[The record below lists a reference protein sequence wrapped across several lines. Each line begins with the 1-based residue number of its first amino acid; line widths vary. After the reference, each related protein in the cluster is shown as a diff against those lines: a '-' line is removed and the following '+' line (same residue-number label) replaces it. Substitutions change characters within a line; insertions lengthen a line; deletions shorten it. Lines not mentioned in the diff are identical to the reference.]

1 VRALAVGLALAVAG
15 CARITLTPR
24 LEVPPAARA
33 VVIAPHPDDETLA
46 AGGLIQRILASG
58 GRVRVIV
65 VTEGDGYLE
74 AAAALSGHPTPSTLD
89 YRTLGKTRLAELRQA
104 MRTLGVLDTDVVR
117 LQEPDGGM
125 SELWTDHWSAK
136 APYWSPHSGRGPF
149 AGDSLYA
156 RLCAA
161 LVAAR
166 PTIVVAPDR
175 GDIHPDHAFTGRFTE
190 AAVGCLAKRPQV
202 LTYVVHDVVW
212 PPPVGKG
219 DRLSPPR
226 GPPFDSERWV
236 SLELTDEELQRKRL
250 ALGAY
255 RSQWPVLGGLL
266 ARFLRVNEVFATPG
280 SAVDD
285 DEP

>member
-1 VRALAVGLALAVAG
+1 MRALAVGLALAAAG
-15 CARITLTPR
+15 CARLTLTPG
-24 LEVPPAARA
+24 LDVPPAARM

-74 AAAALSGHPTPSTLD
+74 AAAALSGHPAPSALD
-89 YRTLGKTRLAELRQA
+89 YRALGTTRLAELREA
-104 MRTLGVLDTDVVR
+104 MQRLGVPDTEIVR

-125 SELWTDHWSAK
+125 SELWTDHWSSK
-136 APYWSPHSGRGPF
+136 VPYWSPHSGRGPF
-149 AGDSLYA
+149 AGDWLYA

-175 GDIHPDHAFTGRFTE
+175 GDIHPDHAFTGRFAE
-190 AAVGCLAKRPQV
+190 AAVGCLPKRPQV
-202 LTYVVHDVVW
+202 LTYVIHDVVW

-226 GPPFDSERWV
+226 APPFDNERWV
-236 SLELTDEELQRKRL
+236 SFDLTEEELERKQL

-266 ARFLRVNEVFATPG
+266 ARFLRLNEVFAVTG
-280 SAVDD
+280 SSVD
-285 DEP
+285 EEER